1 MGTVHQRGQ
10 KVEEAGSGGGATRSV
25 NADPKNAP
33 PPPHPAQ
40 APPLSSHHYLVKLSF
55 MDLSI

>member
-1 MGTVHQRGQ
+1 MEEEQLTVSMQI
-10 KVEEAGSGGGATRSV
+10 
-25 NADPKNAP
+25 PKMLP
-33 PPPHPAQ
+33 PPPNPAQ